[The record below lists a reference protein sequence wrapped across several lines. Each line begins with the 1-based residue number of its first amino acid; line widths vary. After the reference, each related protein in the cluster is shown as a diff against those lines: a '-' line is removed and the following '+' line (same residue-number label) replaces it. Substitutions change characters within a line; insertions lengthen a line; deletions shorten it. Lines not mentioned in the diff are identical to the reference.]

1 MNVPAAAWPE
11 EWLGH
16 FQKMLDRFDDIASGQ
31 LTVAGFI
38 PDTEIGVFAG
48 VLVLL
53 LAGVQFWRRTADA
66 ALALDNEPLAVL
78 THGPRRTAL
87 IAVALL
93 ISGLGGWSWF
103 APLTSATAALGVV
116 APDGNRKSVQHLE
129 GGIVKEIRI
138 REGVHV
144 EQGQPL
150 LIIDDTQVRAH
161 LDEVVKSYHHLLA
174 TEARFE
180 AMIQGKSDIAFPSDI
195 TSLPSDQ
202 RLAVTES
209 QSSGFQSWLSI
220 QKVQIDVIEARIRQ
234 LNDQKSGLLGVVEAK
249 KRQLALMR
257 DEISTTEELVS
268 RGLERRPRLL
278 QILRGEAE
286 LEAEVVANLS
296 QLEEIQQKIGEARLQ
311 LAGMQETASETASR
325 ELADIRRSLSE
336 VRTRIPAINDQLAR
350 TIVRAPV
357 SGTVMGL
364 QISAASEVVRP
375 GMTLLEIVPD
385 NASLVINARIRPA
398 DIDRI
403 SAGMTAQVILPA
415 YQQKSLP
422 KIYGILDSISAD
434 RFSDERSGEQYFLA
448 KISVEKEELA
458 KLGDARMLTG
468 MSAEVMV
475 VQAETTLIRYL
486 MDPILA
492 SFRRSFHQ

>member
-1 MNVPAAAWPE
+1 
-11 EWLGH
+11 
-16 FQKMLDRFDDIASGQ
+16 
-31 LTVAGFI
+31 
-38 PDTEIGVFAG
+38 
-48 VLVLL
+48 
-53 LAGVQFWRRTADA
+53 
-66 ALALDNEPLAVL
+66 
-78 THGPRRTAL
+78 
-87 IAVALL
+87 
-93 ISGLGGWSWF
+93 
-103 APLTSATAALGVV
+103 
-116 APDGNRKSVQHLE
+116 
-129 GGIVKEIRI
+129 
-138 REGVHV
+138 
-144 EQGQPL
+144 
-150 LIIDDTQVRAH
+150 
-161 LDEVVKSYHHLLA
+161 
-174 TEARFE
+174 
-180 AMIQGKSDIAFPSDI
+180 
-195 TSLPSDQ
+195 
-202 RLAVTES
+202 
-209 QSSGFQSWLSI
+209 
-220 QKVQIDVIEARIRQ
+220 
-234 LNDQKSGLLGVVEAK
+234 
-249 KRQLALMR
+249 
-257 DEISTTEELVS
+257 
-268 RGLERRPRLL
+268 
-278 QILRGEAE
+278 
-286 LEAEVVANLS
+286 
-296 QLEEIQQKIGEARLQ
+296 
-311 LAGMQETASETASR
+311 MQETASETASR